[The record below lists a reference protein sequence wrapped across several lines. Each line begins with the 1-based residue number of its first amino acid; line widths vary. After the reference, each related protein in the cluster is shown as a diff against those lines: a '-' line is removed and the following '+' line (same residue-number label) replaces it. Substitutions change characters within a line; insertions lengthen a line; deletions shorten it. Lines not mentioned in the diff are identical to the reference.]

1 MASKKKK
8 INKKKKTLVQDLKE
22 NIQKVSTKI
31 KKHKQSK
38 KDATTKRS
46 REEKITQLKENLKDT
61 IRQKLQGTILA
72 VSIIAALLVA
82 FQLSSMVIKYELA
95 GKALPGT
102 RIAGMDVGMMTLDEI
117 QGRLMDKG
125 QPFLNAPIQVDLG
138 ETCVQFSPSE
148 LGIQLLPRY
157 TLQEVKFVQID
168 NMNIFEVF
176 SELWNDRDLPFYASV
191 DIDSAIANIENQFNF
206 AEKKAKNAYFDFDEN
221 GSLIVLPG
229 EIGEEIDVRG
239 LYQTIKENANNLSS
253 EPIIIVTNVKDPMV
267 TTEAL
272 EDQREAITETLNRTI
287 SLSYE
292 NWDWNIKLINHIEW
306 VDFVYRNRIDF
317 NGVVTLPLEISEQ
330 ATYTVPEMMSI
341 DKQLEIQI
349 NQELFVA
356 YIDEEIAPI
365 IEVEPGD
372 VVIYTDEN
380 NEIIIEGQGK
390 NGRTIK
396 QDFFTDALMIAINQ
410 NLDQVPIPVQK
421 RNANVE
427 VSDDLKLLGI
437 ESLIGTGRSAFAGS
451 TTNRIHNI
459 HVGMDR
465 FNGTLIQPG
474 EVFSFIDHLG
484 PVDASTGYRPELVI
498 KPEGTIKEYGG
509 GLCQVSSTMYRAAI
523 FSGLPIVERTPHSYA
538 VSYYAQIYGY
548 GLDASIYIGVLD
560 MRFKND
566 TEGHILVQSYAEGT
580 NAYFKFYG
588 MDDGR
593 SVEMEGPYKGG
604 YRAPG
609 PARIVESSALAPGQ
623 RKQVESA
630 HTGFDVTWFRYLTKD
645 GETVKEPIYTTYKAI
660 PARILVGPS
669 AAPASSEEE

>member
-8 INKKKKTLVQDLKE
+8 TNKKKKTLAQDLKE

-38 KDATTKRS
+38 KDAATKRS

-61 IRQKLQGTILA
+61 IRQKLRGTIIA
-72 VSIIAALLVA
+72 VSIITALLVA

-125 QPFLNAPIQVDLG
+125 QPFLDTPIQVDLG
-138 ETCVQFSPSE
+138 ETCAQFFPSE

-168 NMNIFEVF
+168 KMNIFEVF
-176 SELWNDRDLPFYASV
+176 SELWNDQEIPFYASV
-191 DIDSAIANIENQFNF
+191 DIDSAIANMENQFNF
-206 AEKKAKNAYFDFDEN
+206 AEKKAKNAYFNFDEN

-229 EIGEEIDVRG
+229 EIGEEIDVREF
-239 LYQTIKENANNLSS
+239 YQTIKENANKLSS
-253 EPIIIVTNVKDPMV
+253 EPIIIVTNMKDPMV
-267 TTEAL
+267 TTEDL
-272 EDQREAITETLNRTI
+272 ENQKEEITEILNRTI

-349 NQELFVA
+349 NQELFAA
-356 YIDEEIAPI
+356 YVDEEIASI

-372 VVIYTDEN
+372 VAIYTDEN
-380 NEIIIEGQGK
+380 DEIIIEGQGK

-396 QDFFTDALMIAINQ
+396 HDFFADALMIAINQ
-410 NLDQVPIPVQK
+410 NLDEVPIPVQK

-427 VSDDLKLLGI
+427 VSDDLQLLGI
-437 ESLIGTGRSAFAGS
+437 ENLIGTGRSAFVGS

-465 FNGTLIQPG
+465 FNGTLIPPG
-474 EVFSFIDHLG
+474 EVFSFIEHLG

-588 MDDGR
+588 IDDGR

-604 YRAPG
+604 YRSPG

-645 GETVKEPIYTTYKAI
+645 GETTKEPIYTTYKAI

-669 AAPASSEEE
+669 AAPVSSEEE